1 MTVDS
6 SYLAFARTITRRA
19 RVRQLA
25 GDSWQLT
32 VDSSYLAFARTIT
45 RRARVRQLT
54 VVGRCWAAEPR
65 YRPARRVVALG
76 ALGAAGD
83 TTNGGELLFGLPEYH
98 SGQ

>member
-1 MTVDS
+1 MGDGL
-6 SYLAFARTITRRA
+6 LAIGYW
-19 RVRQLA
+19 L
-25 GDSWQLT
+25 
-32 VDSSYLAFARTIT
+32 
-45 RRARVRQLT
+45 LT

-65 YRPARRVVALG
+65 YRPAGRVVALGVLG